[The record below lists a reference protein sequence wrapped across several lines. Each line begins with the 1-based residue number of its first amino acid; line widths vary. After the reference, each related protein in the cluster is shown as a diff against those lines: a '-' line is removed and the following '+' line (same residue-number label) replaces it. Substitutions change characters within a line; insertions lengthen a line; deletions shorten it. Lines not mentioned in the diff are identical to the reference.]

1 RMLATPAGG
10 LPAALWLLGLIGL
23 AWGHAPIAERLSGF
37 SAFLRLLA
45 IPLLLVQFRRSEHGM
60 QVAAGFLAGC
70 IALLLCSWATRF
82 YPGIW
87 WTEPWPGV
95 PVKDYVIQ
103 SGEFMLCTFACGY
116 LAVLLWQQ
124 HRRLLALA
132 LALLALAFFAN
143 IVFVATARATLIA
156 AV

>member
-1 RMLATPAGG
+1 TTALVARMCDRAALARLADGLALLVLVSLPWSTSATSILIALWLIALAPTLNVEDLRRMLATPAGG

-95 PVKDYVIQ
+95 PVKDYV
-103 SGEFMLCTFACGY
+103 
-116 LAVLLWQQ
+116 
-124 HRRLLALA
+124 
-132 LALLALAFFAN
+132 
-143 IVFVATARATLIA
+143 
-156 AV
+156 